1 MMNYKSKLLK
11 KHLSSDE
18 TDEPNKDEIKGTYG
32 GANLLRGK
40 REEGRVR

>member
-1 MMNYKSKLLK
+1 MNYKSKLLK

-18 TDEPNKDEIKGTYG
+18 TDEPNKDEMKETYD

-40 REEGRVR
+40 EGEERVK

>member
-1 MMNYKSKLLK
+1 MNYKSKLLK

-18 TDEPNKDEIKGTYG
+18 TDEPNKDEVRGIYD

-40 REEGRVR
+40 EEEERVR

>member
-1 MMNYKSKLLK
+1 MNYKSRLLK

-18 TDEPNKDEIKGTYG
+18 TDEPNKDEVKKTYD

-40 REEGRVR
+40 EEEERVR

>member
-1 MMNYKSKLLK
+1 MNYKSKLLK

-18 TDEPNKDEIKGTYG
+18 TDEPNKDEVKGTYD

-40 REEGRVR
+40 EEEERGR